1 MGAFFV
7 VKSYKNGC
15 DFLKL
20 SRDGV
25 FNKLTE
31 NGKYIGLCKNE
42 YNGMYLGLRCY
53 IASETLKAKHPK
65 PEKTFYDH
73 GEKYDVK
80 S

>member
-1 MGAFFV
+1 MGAFFREQN
-7 VKSYKNGC
+7 YKNRGVI
-15 DFLKL
+15 LKL
-20 SRDGV
+20 SRDEV
-25 FNKLTE
+25 FNRLTE

-42 YNGMYLGLRCY
+42 YNGMYLGLGCY
-53 IASETLKAKHPK
+53 IASVTLKAKHPR